1 MCRTN
6 VQRDRAQ
13 GRAGGGED
21 QAELGL
27 VDVDPANVLENVVR
41 AQVQALYRLQELA
54 LEDDKV
60 IATRGRRTDR
70 IGRSGRPRIT
80 GRRRSMGAHGRRR
93 EPAPGGERGRGS
105 VPRSGRALSDPLFVV
120 ARGSGPPR
128 GRPVHARTSALGSN
142 SRWFSIPAM
151 AKVISSSA
159 RSVRSMCR
167 TPCSPPSAR
176 PCTYGRPMTTASAPR
191 ASAR

>member
-60 IATRGRRTDR
+60 IATRAAGG
-70 IGRSGRPRIT
+70 IGAARAAVHASLVAVGLWAPT
-80 GRRRSMGAHGRRR
+80 GAEGSLRR
-93 EPAPGGERGRGS
+93 EVNAAVE
-105 VPRSGRALSDPLFVV
+105 AFLEVV
-120 ARGSGPPR
+120 E
-128 GRPVHARTSALGSN
+128 L
-142 SRWFSIPAM
+142 
-151 AKVISSSA
+151 
-159 RSVRSMCR
+159 
-167 TPCSPPSAR
+167 
-176 PCTYGRPMTTASAPR
+176 
-191 ASAR
+191 